1 MNKILVTGGAGFIG
15 SHIVD
20 KLIEKFE
27 VCIIDNLSSGKL
39 ENINKKARYYPMDIT
54 DESIENIFKIE
65 KPDIVIHLA
74 AQISVSYSQ
83 LNPIYDAKTNIL
95 GTLNLLKLSKKYFV
109 SKFIAASSAAIYG
122 NIESPILETY
132 YPAPLSNYGISK
144 LTTENYII
152 NSKLNY
158 LILRFSNVYGERQN
172 TDGEAGVVTIF
183 EELMKANK
191 LVHIHGN
198 GEQIRDFIY
207 VKDLAGIVQLL
218 IENNIYNEIINI
230 STGTGLSINNLYKAL
245 SKKYHYNLPPIYDT
259 AREGDIKISVLN
271 NEKLMSY
278 FPFFKFTNIEDYK
291 SNIEVV

>member
-39 ENINKKARYYPMDIT
+39 ENINKKARYYQRDIT

-74 AQISVSYSQ
+74 AQISVSSAQ
-83 LNPIYDAKTNIL
+83 SNPIHDAKTNIL
-95 GTLNLLKLSKKYFV
+95 GTLNLLILSKKYCV

-122 NIESPILETY
+122 NIKSPILEEC
-132 YPAPLSNYGISK
+132 YPAPFSNYGISK

-183 EELMKANK
+183 EELMKADK
-191 LVHIHGN
+191 PVHIHGN

-207 VKDLAGIVQLL
+207 VKDLASIVQLL
-218 IENNIYNEIINI
+218 IENNISNEIINI

-245 SKKYHYNLPPIYDT
+245 SKKYHYNTHPIYDI
-259 AREGDIKISVLN
+259 AREGDIKISILN
-271 NEKLMSY
+271 NEKLMRY
-278 FPFFKFTNIEDYK
+278 FPSFKFTNIEDYK
-291 SNIEVV
+291 GNIEVV